1 MDFESDATRARGW
14 EREVPML
21 YLHTLLRRLDPSLL
35 LSGINNVEVRGVSE
49 DSRLVEPGFLFIARG
64 GTQTDGKKYIADAHI
79 RGAIAVVTP
88 EAITASPL
96 PQVVVKDISPAPSI
110 LANAFFESPSDKV
123 HVLGVTGTNGKTTT
137 TYLIRHLM
145 ASVKRRCGLIGTVDI
160 DDGRTSRPAT
170 MTTPSA
176 VEIAQLLATMRNKGC
191 RSCAMEVSSHALDQ
205 ERVAGVNFA
214 GAAFTNLTGDHLD
227 YHKSMDKYA
236 AAKARLFD
244 MLPATSVAILNANDP
259 ASERMA
265 RGCKARIIRFGIGRK
280 GDYRAKD
287 IHITD
292 TGSHFILVT
301 PDGEAEVQMS
311 LIGRHNIANALTAA
325 ALVGEVYHLSVH
337 QLAAA
342 LHDAPGAPG
351 RLQPVRCGQPFSV
364 FVDYAHTDDGLENVL
379 QALRPLTRGKLRVLF
394 GCGGD
399 RDRTKRPRMAKVAE
413 RLADVIYLTSDN
425 PRTEEPQSILDEI
438 ISGLSADVELSG
450 ASRKSAERTSR
461 SRRSLT
467 VRKPAIVELD
477 RRRAIERIL
486 ADSQEGDIVLLAG
499 KGHENYQV
507 VGEEKRHFD
516 DVEEAQRVLQ
526 NRQTAA
532 A

>member
-1 MDFESDATRARGW
+1 
-14 EREVPML
+14 ML
-21 YLHTLLRRLDPSLL
+21 YLHTLLKQLDPSLA
-35 LSGINNVEVRGVSE
+35 LSAIKNVEVRGVSE
-49 DSRLVEPGFLFIARG
+49 DSRLVEPGHIFVARS

-79 RGAIAVVTP
+79 RGAIAVVTAEP
-88 EAITASPL
+88 IAGSAL
-96 PQVVVKDISPAPSI
+96 PQVVVKNTSTAPSI
-110 LANAFFESPSDKV
+110 LANAFFERPADKV

-137 TYLIRHLM
+137 AYLIHHILK
-145 ASVKRRCGLIGTVDI
+145 SVKRRCGLIGTVDI
-160 DDGRTSRPAT
+160 DDGRTRRPAT

-191 RSCAMEVSSHALDQ
+191 WSCAMEVSSHALDQ
-205 ERVAGVNFA
+205 DRVAGVKFA

-227 YHKSMDKYA
+227 YHKSMEKYA

-244 MLPATSVAILNANDP
+244 MLPASSVAILNANDP
-259 ASERMA
+259 ASDRMA
-265 RGCKARIIRFGIGRK
+265 KGCKARIIRFGIGRK

-287 IHITD
+287 ISITD
-292 TGSHFILVT
+292 RGSNFILDT
-301 PDGEAEVQMS
+301 PDGETEVHMS
-311 LIGRHNIANALTAA
+311 LIGKHNIANALTAV

-342 LHDAPGAPG
+342 LRDAPGAPG

-399 RDRTKRPRMAKVAE
+399 RDRTKRPRMARVAE
-413 RLADVIYLTSDN
+413 KLADTIYLTSDN
-425 PRTEEPQSILDEI
+425 PRTEDPSSILDEI

-450 ASRKSAERTSR
+450 ATRKSSPKTRRALGVRKSA
-461 SRRSLT
+461 
-467 VRKPAIVELD
+467 IVEAD

-486 ADSQEGDIVLLAG
+486 ADAQEGDIVLLAG
-499 KGHENYQV
+499 KGHENYQI
-507 VGEEKRHFD
+507 VGDEKRHFD
-516 DVEEAQRVLQ
+516 DVEEAQRVLE